1 MFEVNQVAIMKEGDR
16 VQVGNK
22 EVLVWHMEGV
32 RKKEKISE
40 DTLSGQKDSPE
51 KISDENAFETKVVK
65 VDNAYS
71 NKPTK
76 ASDEDVD
83 EATSDTDNV
92 GVEMLNFL
100 CEFCENLST

>member
-1 MFEVNQVAIMKEGDR
+1 MRI
-16 VQVGNK
+16 
-22 EVLVWHMEGV
+22 L
-32 RKKEKISE
+32 
-40 DTLSGQKDSPE
+40 SPE
-51 KISDENAFETKVVK
+51 KISYENAFETKVVK